1 MQTNTCGTSVA
12 AGANCAISVTFTPTA
27 TGTRT
32 GAITITDNAAG
43 SPQSVNLTVTVAA
56 PGVILPPSSLTS
68 GNQNL
73 NTTSVA
79 QSVTLTNTET
89 VALSITTIAAS
100 GDLTQTN
107 TCGTSVAAGANCT
120 ISVTFTPTATG
131 IRTGAVTITDNIA
144 GSPQTISLTGTGAAP
159 APIVSLSATNLS
171 FGNQLLNTTSAAQ
184 SVTLSNTGSAAL
196 NVTSI
201 AASARSDEHTSELQS
216 QSNLVCRLLLEK
228 KKTTS

>member
-1 MQTNTCGTSVA
+1 
-12 AGANCAISVTFTPTA
+12 
-27 TGTRT
+27 
-32 GAITITDNAAG
+32 
-43 SPQSVNLTVTVAA
+43 
-56 PGVILPPSSLTS
+56 
-68 GNQNL
+68 
-73 NTTSVA
+73 
-79 QSVTLTNTET
+79 
-89 VALSITTIAAS
+89 S
-100 GDLTQTN
+100 GDFMQTN

-144 GSPQTISLTGTGAAP
+144 GSPQTISLTGTRAAP

-201 AASARSDEHTSELQS
+201 AASAQYAQTNTCGTSLAAGVDWTTNVTDIDQSTDS
-216 QSNLVCRLLLEK
+216 QSETMK
-228 KKTTS
+228 KIDN